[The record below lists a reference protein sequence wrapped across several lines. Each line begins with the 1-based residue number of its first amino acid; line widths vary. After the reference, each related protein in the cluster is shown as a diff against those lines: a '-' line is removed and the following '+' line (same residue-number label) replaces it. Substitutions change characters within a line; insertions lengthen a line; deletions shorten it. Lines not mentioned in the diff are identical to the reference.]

1 MIGYTTCTPGRC
13 KLSKV
18 TKFRYKTVASPNN
31 SNYHYATL
39 SMVSGDR
46 KD

>member
-1 MIGYTTCTPGRC
+1 MISYTTHTPGRC

-31 SNYHYATL
+31 SNYHYTTL
-39 SMVSGDR
+39 SMVSRDR